1 MADKPERA
9 ERKVTITNSLGLHA
23 RPAAML
29 VKEANKY
36 PCDIYLVRDGMK
48 VNAKS
53 IMGVLM
59 LAAGKGSVITLIA
72 DGEKAEEA
80 LDNLERLIKSNF
92 DEE

>member
-59 LAAGKGSVITLIA
+59 LAAGKGTTLTIIA
-72 DGEKAEEA
+72 EGEGAEKAVDRLEKLISSKFGEE
-80 LDNLERLIKSNF
+80 
-92 DEE
+92 